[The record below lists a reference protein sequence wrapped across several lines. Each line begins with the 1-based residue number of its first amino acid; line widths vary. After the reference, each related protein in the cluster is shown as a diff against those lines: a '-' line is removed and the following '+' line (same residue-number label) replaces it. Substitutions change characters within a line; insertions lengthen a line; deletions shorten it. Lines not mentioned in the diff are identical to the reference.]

1 MAFLRHILLASLAC
15 LTLPIAA
22 TCVNEEFESKVE
34 SLIQNPDFQGT
45 KEITLYSSGSYVM
58 TGRIKVSYRGPK
70 EVEPVEVGKLING
83 LKELREDL
91 DPLAGQNEPIKDLLD
106 ALKKFDDT
114 SDVLEKLKEKTQG
127 LKLAACEIDVDL
139 WYVGETG
146 TLPSD
151 LPQILQQLRTE
162 GELHLSYKI
171 PYPEAH
177 VYVVGSVELL
187 DRALNLPI
195 RAVFSYDYPN
205 DGSGVKVSVDT
216 EHRKFTIETTDSI
229 YNLIVVEIAFRG
241 GLQEIEK
248 LADLS
253 VESSEDLQ
261 KLLENTEVK
270 AECYPRGGRTAEI
283 NGLPLMVDEGAAI
296 VVYAVGSN
304 PINSIVASKI
314 AELMGKNPL
323 VVTLGNADLQVGT
336 DGKTLVIKGSAP
348 GGLVVIYGP
357 AGPDNTLDV
366 TSRVGTLQVA
376 RALGAQVPPL
386 VSLFG
391 WILGPLLGSI
401 TATYTS
407 AFSGE
412 LRMSSRGIGMAT
424 PAVIAALL
432 LGVHGRR
439 RSK

>member
-1 MAFLRHILLASLAC
+1 MTFFRRVLIGSLAC
-15 LTLPIAA
+15 LALPIAA
-22 TCVNEEFESKVE
+22 TCVNEEFESRVE
-34 SLIQNPDFQGT
+34 SLIQNPDFQGA
-45 KEITLYSSGSYVM
+45 KEITLYASSSYVM
-58 TGRIKVSYRGPK
+58 TGRIKISYKGP
-70 EVEPVEVGKLING
+70 EEVGPAEANELING
-83 LKELREDL
+83 MKKLCEDL
-91 DPLAGQNEPIKDLLD
+91 DPLTGRNEPIKDLLD
-106 ALKKFDDT
+106 ALKRFDET
-114 SDVLEKLKEKTQG
+114 LNLEKLKEKTQG
-127 LKLAACEIDVDL
+127 LRLAACEVKVDL

-146 TLPSD
+146 TPPSD

-162 GELHLSYKI
+162 KELHLMYKI

-187 DRALNLPI
+187 DRALDLPI

-216 EHRKFTIETTDSI
+216 EHRKFTIETTDKT
-229 YNLIVVEIAFRG
+229 YNLIVAELTFQG
-241 GLQEIEK
+241 GLREIEE
-248 LADLS
+248 LTDLS

-261 KLLENTEVK
+261 KLLESTDLKVD
-270 AECYPRGGRTAEI
+270 CHPSGGRIEI
-283 NGLPLMVDEGAAI
+283 DGLPLVVNEGAAI
-296 VVYAVGSN
+296 VVYAIGGN

-314 AELMGKNPL
+314 AELIGKNPL
-323 VVTLGNADLQVGT
+323 IVTLGNADLQVGT
-336 DGKTLVIKGSAP
+336 EGKTLVVKGSAP

-357 AGPDNTLDV
+357 AVPDNTLDA

-376 RALGAQVPPL
+376 RALGVQVPPL

-401 TATYTS
+401 TATYTPE
-407 AFSGE
+407 FSGE
-412 LRMSSRGIGMAT
+412 LRMSSRGVGMAT
-424 PAVIAALL
+424 PAVIATLLL